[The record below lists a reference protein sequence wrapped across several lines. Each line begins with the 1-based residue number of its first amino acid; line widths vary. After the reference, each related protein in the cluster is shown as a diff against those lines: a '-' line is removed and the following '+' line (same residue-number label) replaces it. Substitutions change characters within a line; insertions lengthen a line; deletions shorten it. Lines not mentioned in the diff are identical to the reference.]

1 MVAKDTSYGSETYN
15 PYLDIERRINVQS
28 ACSVTRKLD
37 PNNLKSIIHTLFIQW
52 SIRVFSMET
61 SDRLILKCF
70 ISLTMLILVTGT
82 ATADDTQILMGKINT
97 SLNNNIPVFV
107 YFYSENCHFCQEQSP
122 IVNKLEENY
131 SNNIAFIYV
140 NLDDNPLAGLEFN
153 VMAVPITLLI
163 TDKDETQQFVYQEF
177 RGLTNSTVL
186 NSSIKQA
193 IANIIIPPETILQTQ
208 DKTSGTVT
216 LTLIIILIGITAVL
230 LYVIRH

>member
-1 MVAKDTSYGSETYN
+1 M
-15 PYLDIERRINVQS
+15 I
-28 ACSVTRKLD
+28 
-37 PNNLKSIIHTLFIQW
+37 
-52 SIRVFSMET
+52 T
-61 SDRLILKCF
+61 SDGLILKCF
-70 ISLTMLILVTGT
+70 ISLTMLILLTGT
-82 ATADDTQILMGKINT
+82 VTAEDPQILMGKINT

-107 YFYSENCHFCQEQSP
+107 YFYSGNCHFCQEQSP

-153 VMAVPITLLI
+153 VRVVPITLLI

-186 NSSIKQA
+186 NSSIEQA
-193 IANIIIPPETILQTQ
+193 IANISIPPETIPQTQ
-208 DKTSGTVT
+208 DKTSGIVT